1 MQAQTLIPAYTA
13 LAESMAQML
22 AAAKQNNWDKVSEL
36 EVEYL
41 AQVAQIKTIEAAS
54 ILTQETKLQKTAI
67 IQRILAD
74 DHQLKLLIHPWMQ
87 KLSQWVQP
95 SQSQAAQMQAKLNSA
110 YQM

>member
-13 LAESMAQML
+13 LADTMAQML

-36 EVEYL
+36 EAGYL
-41 AQVAQIKTIEAAS
+41 ENVAQIKVLERTS
-54 ILTQETKLQKTAI
+54 ILAQETKSQKIEI